1 MSENPESAA
10 QQHDNS
16 TPKPPVEREVGQYS
30 GGDYGEGGTVSQDQ
44 AGPEAGGYAGGDYGE
59 GGTVG
64 EDQSGPESGGYAEG
78 VYGEGGTVGDQAGPA
93 TGGYAEGDY
102 GEGET
107 GAPVAVETVRWTLR
121 LQFLAPLTTI
131 RKARAGKP
139 DSFTAD
145 PARW

>member
-10 QQHDNS
+10 QQHDIS
-16 TPKPPVEREVGQYS
+16 TPKPTVEKEVGQYS

-44 AGPEAGGYAGGDYGE
+44 TGPESGGYAEGNYGDGGTAGDQLGPESGGYAEGDYGE

-64 EDQSGPESGGYAEG
+64 E
-78 VYGEGGTVGDQAGPA
+78 QAGAA

-107 GAPVAVETVRWTLR
+107 ERPSGGGDGALDAEDAVPGPADDDTEGTG
-121 LQFLAPLTTI
+121 
-131 RKARAGKP
+131 RKA
-139 DSFTAD
+139 
-145 PARW
+145 

>member
-30 GGDYGEGGTVSQDQ
+30 GGDYGESGTVSQDQ
-44 AGPEAGGYAGGDYGE
+44 TGPEGGGYSGGD
-59 GGTVG
+59 
-64 EDQSGPESGGYAEG
+64 
-78 VYGEGGTVGDQAGPA
+78 YGEGGTVGDQAGPA

-107 GAPVAVETVRWTLR
+107 ERPSGGGDGARDAEDAVPGPADEDTGGPV
-121 LQFLAPLTTI
+121 
-131 RKARAGKP
+131 RKA
-139 DSFTAD
+139 
-145 PARW
+145 

>member
-16 TPKPPVEREVGQYS
+16 TPKPPVEKEVGQYS

-44 AGPEAGGYAGGDYGE
+44 TGPESGGYAEGNYGDGGTAGDQLGPESGGYAEGDYGE

-64 EDQSGPESGGYAEG
+64 E
-78 VYGEGGTVGDQAGPA
+78 QAGAA

-107 GAPVAVETVRWTLR
+107 ERPSGGGDGARDAEDAVPGPADEDTGGPV
-121 LQFLAPLTTI
+121 
-131 RKARAGKP
+131 RKA
-139 DSFTAD
+139 
-145 PARW
+145 